1 VRDGSN
7 RRERARRRGLLGQGR
22 WGGGDCGS
30 DSSVSA
36 PVSRSEREARGMEV
50 GALGVLLARKN
61 GGTGKI
67 FGPVAVGA
75 LLTMDQHVEKW
86 GQYGAATR
94 WRVTWGPSAVLGWCY
109 RPAAARPRWEQA
121 ARACGRHKTGERR
134 GLTGGP
140 HYSPGQHGQCGVKLF
155 KLFSN
160 LNSSK
165 TFKLFQMLTD
175 PNLTFSSS
183 KNLE

>member
-36 PVSRSEREARGMEV
+36 PVSRSEREARGTEV
-50 GALGVLLARKN
+50 GALGVLLARKK
-61 GGTGKI
+61 GGAGKI
-67 FGPVAVGA
+67 FGLVAVGA

-94 WRVTWGPSAVLGWCY
+94 WRVTWGPSAMLGWCY
-109 RPAAARPRWEQA
+109 RPAAARPWWEQA
-121 ARACGRHKTGERR
+121 ARACGWHRTGERR

-140 HYSPGQHGQCGVKLF
+140 AIVPGSTGSAG
-155 KLFSN
+155 SN
-160 LNSSK
+160 CLNC
-165 TFKLFQMLTD
+165 FQI
-175 PNLTFSSS
+175 
-183 KNLE
+183 